1 MNSLLPKIE
10 QPLPRVDR
18 SQQMRERRRA
28 AIMAAAVHIA
38 HGVGWRGLTREA
50 VAAEAGVATGSIN
63 HEFGT
68 MDALRNAVMQ
78 EAVDEEHLE
87 IIAAGLA
94 EGHPAARDAPPH
106 VREAAIRAMA

>member
-1 MNSLLPKIE
+1 MNSLPKIT
-10 QPLPRVDR
+10 QPLARVDR
-18 SQQMRERRRA
+18 SLLMRERRRV
-28 AIMAAAVHIA
+28 AIMAAAVHMA
-38 HGVGWRGLTREA
+38 HRMGWRALTREA

-68 MDALRNAVMQ
+68 MEALRHAVMQ
-78 EAVDEEHLE
+78 EAVDEGHLE